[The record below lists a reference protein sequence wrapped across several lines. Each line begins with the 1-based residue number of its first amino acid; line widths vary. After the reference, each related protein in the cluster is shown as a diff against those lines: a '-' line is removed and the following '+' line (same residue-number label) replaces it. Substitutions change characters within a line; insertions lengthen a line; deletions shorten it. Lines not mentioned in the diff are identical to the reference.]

1 MGPNNSNLYGQVVAI
16 RRWLLVQVW
25 LYSKRHKMCWNVK
38 PSDCRQNLRR
48 SLYKVYFF
56 VGYRFIDIWGQLEHL
71 LFWSKAKIIF
81 WMIQF
86 WNFLSAKMALFCFVW
101 QRPIL
106 KLWGKVFTFILTINW
121 FWFNYFWLTKNGNL
135 ETEPQLVFLGV
146 HGWGQPR
153 TSNTLGLLQFFTFFT
168 T

>member
-1 MGPNNSNLYGQVVAI
+1 MVVSSGLTLLETSQNVLKCETFRLSTELETLSI
-16 RRWLLVQVW
+16 QSLLFCWL
-25 LYSKRHKMCWNVK
+25 
-38 PSDCRQNLRR
+38 
-48 SLYKVYFF
+48 SLYRYL
-56 VGYRFIDIWGQLEHL
+56 RPTEHL

-86 WNFLSAKMALFCFVW
+86 WNFLSAKMALFRFVW

-121 FWFNYFWLTKNGNL
+121 FWFNYFWLMKNGNL